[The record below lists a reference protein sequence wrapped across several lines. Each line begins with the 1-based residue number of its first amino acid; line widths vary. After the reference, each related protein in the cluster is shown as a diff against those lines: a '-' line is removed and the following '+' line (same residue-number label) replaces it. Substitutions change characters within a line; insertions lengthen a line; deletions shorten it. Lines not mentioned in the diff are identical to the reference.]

1 MIEELDPTKYHVL
14 TPEKKRKLTVFL
26 VILFLVIIPALLF
39 VYYKIAVWRPSQSGK
54 EVTLEIDSGKSVFEV
69 ADILASKD
77 AINSEFLFILYVFL
91 NRGETNIQAG
101 TYTIKAGT
109 PLVKVIEQL
118 QHGKNDITL
127 TFLEGWRRE
136 EFARLASQRLEKVDY
151 KEFLDLTS
159 GLEGYLF
166 PDTYFV
172 NKDIQDQELVNLLR
186 ETFDKKTSDLL
197 SIESLNKVGIKKE
210 DVIILASMVERE
222 VSNEADRPVVA
233 GILIKRWRE
242 GMKLDVDA
250 TTQYAVVLRRLCGAE
265 GTCIP
270 TLDEYMRLDWWPK
283 DLSKEELE
291 FDSPYNTR
299 LKAGLPPAPI
309 SSVSLSA
316 LNAVVNYQ
324 NSSYYFYLT
333 DKSGVTH
340 FAKTLAEHNS
350 NIAKYLVD

>member
-1 MIEELDPTKYHVL
+1 MTEELDPTKYHVI
-14 TPEKKRKLTVFL
+14 TPQKKRTL
-26 VILFLVIIPALLF
+26 VISLVVLFLVIVPALLLA
-39 VYYKIAVWRPSQSGK
+39 YYKIAVWRPSQSGK
-54 EVTLEIDSGKSVFEV
+54 EVTLEIGSGNSVFEI
-69 ADILASKD
+69 ADTLASHD

-136 EFARLASQRLEKVDY
+136 EFARLASQKLEKVDY
-151 KEFLDLTS
+151 KEFLDLTD

-172 NKDIQDQELVNLLR
+172 NKDIQDQELVSLLR
-186 ETFDKKTSDLL
+186 ETFDQKTSDLFKT
-197 SIESLNKVGIKKE
+197 ENLNKVDIKKE
-210 DVIILASMVERE
+210 NVIILASMVERE
-222 VSNEADRPVVA
+222 VSNEEDRPIIA
-233 GILIKRWRE
+233 GILIKRWKE

-250 TTQYAVVLRRLCGAE
+250 TTQYAVVLERLCSKG

-270 TLDEYMRLDWWPK
+270 TLDEYMQLEWWPE

-299 LKAGLPPAPI
+299 LNVGLPPAPI
-309 SSVSLSA
+309 SSVSVSALSA
-316 LNAVVNYQ
+316 ILNYKDTP
-324 NSSYYFYLT
+324 YYFYLT
-333 DKSGVTH
+333 DKAGVTH
-340 FAKTLAEHNS
+340 YAKTLAEHNA
-350 NIAKYLVD
+350 NIAQYLVN